1 MKLKLNYFHYVHR
14 INEREMAKNSK
25 DKLRSYNRG
34 IQSVARALN
43 ILEVLSKAQ
52 GEGKVGEMQL
62 GEIANATDLNVS
74 TCHHLILTLMN
85 RGYVAQHKRGQ
96 AYFIGTKI
104 HELSSNRA
112 RQFSLAD
119 SAMPELRQLNMVTG
133 ENAHLAVLQGDD
145 LVVLAQFESPQVV
158 RVNLEAVNLT
168 NSSHATAIGKSILAW
183 LPDVEIERIV
193 NQKGLVKYTPA
204 TIVDFDHLKENLRLV
219 RRFGYAIDQEEFVV
233 GVASVG
239 TVLRDQAGTV
249 LGSVSC
255 TLPASRADT
264 VHFDAVKNAVLQC
277 SVDLSRKLSCQI

>member
-1 MKLKLNYFHYVHR
+1 MKFKLNYFHYVHR

-25 DKLRSYNRG
+25 DKPPSYNRG

-119 SAMPELRQLNMVTG
+119 SAMAELRQLNLVTG
-133 ENAHLAVLQGDD
+133 ENAHLAVLQGND

-219 RRFGYAIDQEEFVV
+219 RRFGYAIDHEEFVV

-239 TVLRDQAGTV
+239 TALRDQAGTV

-277 SVDLSRKLSCQI
+277 SVDLSRKLACQS

>member
-1 MKLKLNYFHYVHR
+1 
-14 INEREMAKNSK
+14 
-25 DKLRSYNRG
+25 
-34 IQSVARALN
+34 
-43 ILEVLSKAQ
+43 
-52 GEGKVGEMQL
+52 MQL

-133 ENAHLAVLQGDD
+133 ENAHLAVLQGND

-183 LPDVEIERIV
+183 LPDVEIERVV

-264 VHFDAVKNAVLQC
+264 AHFDAVKKAVLQC